1 VKIDESNERFNTFFI
16 EMFRN
21 MNEFESV
28 MDKSGLETLVLE
40 NGFAGEVQ
48 SVSDRV
54 GLNSLENKIGP
65 FLVVEPHAEW
75 EGSYV
80 YSATLT
86 AFDPS
91 SGKNVLE
98 LRNRAFNWSGLDRPL
113 FHPLFNAFLDWV
125 RGDEIQTN

>member
-1 VKIDESNERFNTFFI
+1 MGDTGYFETSMRLSSEDVNVNEPINPEFKKLLYVKIDESNERFNTFFI

-80 YSATLT
+80 YSESPRIL
-86 AFDPS
+86 
-91 SGKNVLE
+91 
-98 LRNRAFNWSGLDRPL
+98 
-113 FHPLFNAFLDWV
+113 
-125 RGDEIQTN
+125 